1 MRIPGP
7 RRGLRGLET
16 TRLVALITV
25 CVVAAMT
32 IENDLDVSG
41 ATPDFLVIA
50 VVYAAV
56 SSGAARGAAIGF
68 GLGVFRDAL
77 FLDYFGIHALG
88 FTVLG
93 YGIGKLR
100 ETVYLQ
106 GPGVDAAIVAG
117 AKIVLDVLLLTVA
130 SRGAWSAFETRFF
143 WESPLAAL
151 FTAGIG
157 TVLYRIL
164 RRS

>member
-7 RRGLRGLET
+7 RDGLQGLET
-16 TRLVALITV
+16 TRLLALITV
-25 CVVAAMT
+25 CVLAAMT
-32 IENDLDVSG
+32 FEDDLAVAG

-50 VVYAAV
+50 VVYTAISLGASGGTAA
-56 SSGAARGAAIGF
+56 GF

-88 FTVLG
+88 FTALG

-106 GPGVDAAIVAG
+106 GPAVDAAIVAG
-117 AKIVLDVLLLTVA
+117 AKIVLDVFVLGAA
-130 SRGAWSAFETRFF
+130 SRGMWAAFESRFF
-143 WESPLAAL
+143 WESPLAAVY
-151 FTAGIG
+151 TAGIG
-157 TVLYRIL
+157 AVLYRLL
-164 RRS
+164 RR